1 MLLWRKTQ
9 IVIFILIVFLIEFYL
24 EDGTKL
30 IQKTI
35 NQYYFFFDNQVKKI
49 NIEKGIKQIVIQ
61 YDFKNIIEYVRW
73 FRI

>member
-35 NQYYFFFDNQVKKI
+35 NQYSFFDNHVKKI
-49 NIEKGIKQIVIQ
+49 NIEKGTKILIQ
-61 YDFKNIIEYVRW
+61 YDKNIIEYVRW
-73 FRI
+73 LDII